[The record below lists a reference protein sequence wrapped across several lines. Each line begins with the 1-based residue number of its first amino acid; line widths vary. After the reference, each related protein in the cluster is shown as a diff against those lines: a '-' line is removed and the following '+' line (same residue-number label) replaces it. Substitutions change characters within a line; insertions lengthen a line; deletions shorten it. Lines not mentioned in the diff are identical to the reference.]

1 MVGESAYVH
10 LQARQNPL
18 HLPERGL
25 HIQGI
30 EALLPGLPSRG
41 QAQSLPSR
49 TALNSNRYNGRAVE

>member
-1 MVGESAYVH
+1 MVRESAHVH
-10 LQARQNPL
+10 LQTRQNPV

-25 HIQGI
+25 HIQRL

-49 TALNSNRYNGRAVE
+49 TALNSNCYNGRAVE